1 MKIDDWGEVL
11 PSLPAASYGKMQVSH
26 LECKNATN
34 VMYEW
39 LGRHVSLN
47 QQVSK
52 VDVWCGKPKNVRE
65 VSGQ

>member
-34 VMYEW
+34 VMYE
-39 LGRHVSLN
+39 
-47 QQVSK
+47 
-52 VDVWCGKPKNVRE
+52 
-65 VSGQ
+65 